1 MKADLHMH
9 TNFSDGK
16 YSPSELL
23 DLAINNNLDIVSI
36 TDHDT
41 FDGVLEAITLKKDIR
56 IILGIELST
65 YHNDESVHVLGYF
78 KDLEQ
83 VKLMNEKLQDQIRKR
98 KERAIEMLDK
108 LEELFNI
115 RLDRGFVDEVTSV
128 TRGTIAREIIKQG
141 YQYTHS
147 QIFAKMLGDDCPAY
161 IPSSKMETKY
171 GVNLI
176 HEHGGLAVLAHP
188 MELKK
193 NDPRDLLELGF
204 DGVEAKYPTH
214 LDEEQKYRGIAKEYN
229 LFITSGTDFHNFNDG
244 KHGNIG
250 QTYLDKKDLEIF
262 LRIFDGR

>member
-9 TNFSDGK
+9 TNYSDGK

-41 FDGVLEAITLKKDIR
+41 FDGVLKAITLNKDIR

-78 KDLEQ
+78 NSVEEVQK
-83 VKLMNEKLQDQIRKR
+83 MNEELQDQIDKR
-98 KERAIEMLDK
+98 RERAIEMLDL
-108 LEELFNI
+108 LEQLFNI
-115 RLDRGFVDEVTSV
+115 KLDRGFVDEVTSV

-141 YQYTHS
+141 YQYTNA
-147 QIFAKMLGDDCPAY
+147 QIFAKMLGDGCPAY

-176 HEHGGLAVLAHP
+176 HKYGGLAVLAHP

-193 NDPRDLLELGF
+193 NNPTDLLEFGF
-204 DGVEAKYPTH
+204 DGIEAKYPTH
-214 LDEEQKYRGIAKEYN
+214 LDKEEKYRGIAKDYK

-262 LRIFDGR
+262 LRMLDGR